1 MAREATWIRPQSSR
15 LERRCALHN
24 IMEGIDQEKLL
35 ILNFDHELNFEEAS
49 AQRELQNAN
58 AFMLKSKRTQKENLD
73 VLANELENE
82 LDDAIRDSDLQ
93 YRAKT
98 KRSSSLTSN
107 VLVNAPPMA
116 GLRNKPTVYAAGGSS
131 QNSGFSLSKAK
142 TFILTPDA
150 TLDAINSMA
159 FRNKNKKAK

>member
-24 IMEGIDQEKLL
+24 IMEGIDQEKML

-49 AQRELQNAN
+49 TQRELQNSN
-58 AFMLKSKRTQKENLD
+58 AFMLKSKRSQKENLG

-107 VLVNAPPMA
+107 VLVNAPMA
-116 GLRNKPTVYAAGGSS
+116 GLRSKPSVYAAGGSS
-131 QNSGFSLSKAK
+131 QSSGFSLNKAK